1 MCSVV
6 KCSVV
11 LVIVQ
16 VVYCSL
22 AAGYCSGASVV
33 AVGQLT
39 VSSVSRPLNKRL
51 VVIMVWYCIV
61 WLGVVVITVLWY
73 GIV

>member
-1 MCSVV
+1 MQCDVVQVDMCSVV

-51 VVIMVWYCIV
+51 VVI
-61 WLGVVVITVLWY
+61 TVLWY